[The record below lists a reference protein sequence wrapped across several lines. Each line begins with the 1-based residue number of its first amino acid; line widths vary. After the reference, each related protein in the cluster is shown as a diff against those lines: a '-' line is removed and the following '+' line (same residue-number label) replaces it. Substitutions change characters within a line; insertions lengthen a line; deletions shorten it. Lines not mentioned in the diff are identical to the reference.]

1 MKLLLDEMYSPT
13 LALTLR
19 EVGIDAA
26 TIAELGLAGSSDDE
40 LFAMAISEE
49 YAILTE
55 NVADFAR
62 ISADYVVAGRHHAG
76 VIIALSTRFSRR
88 PAGISSL
95 VDAVR
100 AVAAEDMRDRVVYL
114 EVAHE
119 T

>member
-26 TIAELGLAGSSDDE
+26 TVAELGLAGSSDDE
-40 LFAMAISEE
+40 LFAMAIPEE

-55 NVADFAR
+55 NVADFVR
-62 ISADYVVAGRHHAG
+62 ISADHVVAGRHHAG
-76 VIIALSTRFSRR
+76 VLVALSTRFSRR